1 MSWGILGFSRA
12 SLEFYIS
19 LREQDRQNAILYTNN
34 PESAQERAKTLN
46 PALPSLTI
54 LAKDQIKTH
63 SHYFIGS
70 QSKDHHEDIL
80 RLKELPGAILVEKPM
95 VSDLS
100 QFNNLPEDFKGRL
113 VENLWLAHHP
123 VLGEVRKWLPRL
135 GQIQLVQ
142 LDMGIKLNEK
152 DWRWEDGGVLQDLG
166 VYPLHFL
173 KLIGWPVEN
182 SLHVNGMQPTGSG
195 AGEFYL
201 ELYSKAGQ
209 LARIQLS
216 FYEFSKWECH
226 VRGENGSLTI
236 HPNLWDTQSMIV
248 EIKGSKPQKIPL
260 PKVNLR
266 EISLQGFLEISRDA
280 QKIGQ
285 SLQNSQWVIEQVD
298 RIQFLLDPARD

>member
-1 MSWGILGFSRA
+1 MNWGILGFSRA

-19 LREQDRQNAILYTNN
+19 LQEQDRQNAVLYTNN
-34 PESAQERAKTLN
+34 AENAQEEVKTLN
-46 PALPSLTI
+46 PAFSTITI
-54 LAKDQIKTH
+54 LPKDQIGAH
-63 SHYFIGS
+63 SYYFIGS

-80 RLKELPGAILVEKPM
+80 RLRGLPGVILVEKPI
-95 VSDLS
+95 VSNLS
-100 QFNNLPEDFKGRL
+100 QFDNLPEDFRGRL

-123 VLGEVRKWLPRL
+123 VLDEIRKWLPRL

-142 LDMGIKLNEK
+142 LDMGIKLDEK
-152 DWRWEDGGVLQDLG
+152 EWRWEDGGVLQDLG

-182 SLHVNGMQPTGSG
+182 SLHVNGVQPTGSG

-201 ELYSKAGQ
+201 ELYSRAGQ

-226 VRGENGSLTI
+226 LRGENGSLTI
-236 HPNLWDTQSMIV
+236 HPNLWDAQSMIV
-248 EIKGSKPQKIPL
+248 EIRGNKTQKIPL

-266 EISLQGFLEISRDA
+266 EISLQGFLEISKDA
-280 QKIGQ
+280 QKTGQ
-285 SLQNSQWVIEQVD
+285 SLQNSRWVIEQVD
-298 RIQFLLDPARD
+298 RIQSLLDPAID

>member
-19 LREQDRQNAILYTNN
+19 LQEQDMQNAVLYTNN
-34 PESAQERAKTLN
+34 AENAQEEVKTLN
-46 PALPSLTI
+46 PAFSTITI
-54 LAKDQIKTH
+54 LPKDQIGAH
-63 SHYFIGS
+63 SYYFIGS

-80 RLKELPGAILVEKPM
+80 RLRELPGVILVEKPM
-95 VSDLS
+95 VSNLS
-100 QFNNLPEDFKGRL
+100 QFDNLPEDFRGRL
-113 VENLWLAHHP
+113 IENLWLAHHP
-123 VLGEVRKWLPRL
+123 VLCEIRKWLPRL

-142 LDMGIKLNEK
+142 LDMGIKLDEN

-182 SLHVNGMQPTGSG
+182 SLHVNGVQPTESG
-195 AGEFYL
+195 AGEFYM
-201 ELYSKAGQ
+201 ELYSMVGQ
-209 LARIQLS
+209 LARIRLS

-236 HPNLWDTQSMIV
+236 HPNLWDAQSMIV
-248 EIKGSKPQKIPL
+248 EIRGNKTQKIPL

-266 EISLQGFLEISRDA
+266 EISLQGFLEISKDT
-280 QKIGQ
+280 QKTGQ
-285 SLQNSQWVIEQVD
+285 SLQNSRWVIEQVD
-298 RIQFLLDPARD
+298 RIQSLLDPARD